1 MVMVNVEKE
10 KDWDEWRKF
19 NGKLQ
24 IGDKKRKKSLSRM
37 TEFFLSLPFFLS
49 FFFFFNH
56 NSCN

>member
-37 TEFFLSLPFFLS
+37 TVVTNKFIYVNYWP
-49 FFFFFNH
+49 
-56 NSCN
+56 